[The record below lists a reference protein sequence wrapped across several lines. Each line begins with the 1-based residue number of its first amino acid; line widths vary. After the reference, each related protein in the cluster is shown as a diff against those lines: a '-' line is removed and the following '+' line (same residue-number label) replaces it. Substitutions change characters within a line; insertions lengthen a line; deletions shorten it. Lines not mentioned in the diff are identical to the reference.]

1 MQSEFETRARA
12 ELRTERAEAVERA
25 GARSLTEFASLSP
38 MRKVLIIEDDQ
49 AMAVALRDGFS
60 YEGYNVEVAR
70 DGALGLKL
78 ATDRNHDLIILD
90 VMLPKVCGLD
100 VCKRLRNEGNQT
112 PIIMLTARGQEID
125 KVVGLKT
132 GADDY
137 VTKPFSFLELMAR
150 VEAILRRTARAEDA
164 FEQAQFGDVVLNF
177 KNLEAHKGGRALDLS
192 PREFK
197 ILKYFLE
204 HKGEIVTRDQ
214 LLDAVWGYDGFPLTR
229 TVDMHI
235 AKLRHKIEDSA
246 ADPHYIITVHR
257 AGYKF
262 IG

>member
-1 MQSEFETRARA
+1 MQ
-12 ELRTERAEAVERA
+12 
-25 GARSLTEFASLSP
+25 P

-60 YEGYNVEVAR
+60 YEGYTVEVAR
-70 DGALGLKL
+70 DGATGLKL
-78 ATDRNHDLIILD
+78 ATDKAHDLIILD

-100 VCKRLRNEGNQT
+100 VCKHLRTGGNRT

-150 VEAILRRTARAEDA
+150 VEAILRRTNRAEDA

-177 KNLEAHKGGRALDLS
+177 KNLEAYKKGRSLDLS

-197 ILKYFLE
+197 LLRYFLE
-204 HKGEIVTRDQ
+204 HKGEVITRDQ

-235 AKLRHKIEDSA
+235 AKLRHKIEDSP